1 MMTATRSLS
10 TDQFGQPASVSAA
23 RAAEI
28 AQRWPSSIC
37 AATIGGTGSRQAT
50 GFQSNSRTQP
60 PMVLYVLSATL
71 WSSS

>member
-1 MMTATRSLS
+1 MR
-10 TDQFGQPASVSAA
+10 AA

-37 AATIGGTGSRQAT
+37 AATMGGTGSRQAI

-60 PMVLYVLSATL
+60 PMVLYVLSGTL